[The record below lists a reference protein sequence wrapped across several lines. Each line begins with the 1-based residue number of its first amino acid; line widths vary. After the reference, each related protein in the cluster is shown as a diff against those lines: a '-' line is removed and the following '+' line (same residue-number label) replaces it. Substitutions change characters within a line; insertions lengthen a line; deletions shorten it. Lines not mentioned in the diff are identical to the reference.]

1 MRQPKYDRGAR
12 RASSENPPARSE
24 FTNLSGEI
32 VQWLD
37 QKGREDAEADADM
50 LRLLDSKLT
59 EDIQPGTL
67 MPKTMKQHKSQLV
80 MRRNESIDYGSAM
93 NRAESQDFAAA
104 VGQKRLR

>member
-1 MRQPKYDRGAR
+1 MQ
-12 RASSENPPARSE
+12 
-24 FTNLSGEI
+24 L
-32 VQWLD
+32 LD

>member
-1 MRQPKYDRGAR
+1 M
-12 RASSENPPARSE
+12 
-24 FTNLSGEI
+24 
-32 VQWLD
+32 QWLD